1 MLDFLQ
7 NFSPIAQAF
16 LAGCF
21 TWALTGLGAAVVF
34 VVTGVNRK
42 VLDLMLGFAS
52 GIMLAVVYWSL
63 LAPAIGM
70 AEGGRLPVWV
80 PAAVGFLAGGIFLW
94 GIDKVLPHIH
104 PGFIGEE
111 VEGIKT
117 SWRRNTLFV
126 LAMVLH
132 NIPEGLAI
140 GVAFGA
146 IAAGFHEATLATAI
160 ALAVGIGIQDVP
172 EGLAVSV
179 TLRGNGMS
187 RLKSFWYG
195 LLSAVVEPVGAV
207 IGAAGV
213 IFSRPAL
220 PYALAFAAGA
230 MVFIVI
236 EEIIPESQQSGNKH
250 LATIGAMA
258 GFVLMMILEV
268 AFGQNT

>member
-1 MLDFLQ
+1 MLGIFQ
-7 NFSPIAQAF
+7 NFSPITQAF
-16 LAGCF
+16 VAGCF
-21 TWALTGLGAAVVF
+21 TWAMTGIGAAAVF
-34 VVTGVNRK
+34 IVKGVNRK
-42 VLDLMLGFAS
+42 VLDTMLGFAS
-52 GIMLAVVYWSL
+52 GIMLAVIYWSL
-63 LAPAIGM
+63 LAPAIGL
-70 AEGGRLPVWV
+70 AEGGSLPVWV
-80 PAAVGFLAGGIFLW
+80 PAAVGFLAGGIFLRV
-94 GIDKVLPHIH
+94 IDKLLPHLH
-104 PGFIGEE
+104 PGFLGEE

-179 TLRGNGMS
+179 TLRGNGVS

-195 LLSAVVEPVGAV
+195 LLSAVVEPVAAV
-207 IGAAGV
+207 IGAVGV

-230 MVFIVI
+230 MVFVVI
-236 EEIIPESQQSGNKH
+236 EEIIPESQRSGNKH
-250 LATIGAMA
+250 LATIGVMV
-258 GFVLMMILEV
+258 GFVIMMILEV

>member
-1 MLDFLQ
+1 MVDFLQ
-7 NFSPIAQAF
+7 SLSPITQAF
-16 LAGCF
+16 VAGCF

-42 VLDLMLGFAS
+42 VLDTMLGFAS
-52 GIMLAVVYWSL
+52 GIMLAVIYWSL
-63 LAPAIGM
+63 LAPAIGL
-70 AEGGRLPVWV
+70 AEGGSLPVWV
-80 PAAVGFLAGGIFLW
+80 PAAVGFLAGGIFLRV
-94 GIDKVLPHIH
+94 IDKLLPHLH
-104 PGFIGEE
+104 PGFLGEE

-195 LLSAVVEPVGAV
+195 LLSAVVEPVAAV
-207 IGAAGV
+207 IGAVGV

-230 MVFIVI
+230 MVFVVI
-236 EEIIPESQQSGNKH
+236 EEIIPESQRSGNKH
-250 LATIGAMA
+250 LATIGVMV
-258 GFVLMMILEV
+258 GFVIMMILEV